1 MADAILNDRRRV
13 LPCAVL
19 LAGEYGVD
27 GLFVG
32 VPCILGEG
40 GLQRVLEIRLTAAEQ
55 AAFQHSADSVREL
68 VEKVR
73 TVPVG

>member
-1 MADAILNDRRRV
+1 MVAAILHDKKKI

-32 VPCILGEG
+32 VPAKLGRG
-40 GLQRVLEIRLTAAEQ
+40 GVEQVIELGLSGDEQQLFAKSVAA
-55 AAFQHSADSVREL
+55 VRGVVAEL
-68 VEKVR
+68 
-73 TVPVG
+73 G